1 MQKIRT
7 TEKLNCYVCG
17 SEGKLLYKNLIDK
30 VFHTIGKWSFYKCE
44 NAECNLIW
52 LNPMPVE
59 EDISIAYQSYYT
71 HEDQIEKETGLRRI
85 YSTLQSAFL
94 ASVYGYGKTKSL
106 FGYLLYLDPAHLE
119 ATKYKVMYL
128 KNVRGRLL
136 DIGCGNGSF
145 IEFMNNYGWE
155 TTGLDF
161 DTEAVKTAKQ
171 KNLNVKLGSLDEQKF
186 PTNYFDVI
194 TLSHV
199 IEHVYDPLELI
210 KECFRILK
218 PDGKMVLSTPNNKS
232 LGHKYFKEN
241 WRGLEPPRHIHI
253 FTRKSIIKILID
265 SGFGEFNLTTISRI
279 ARYIF
284 FSGLNIKK
292 QRQGKI
298 SMHNKIVAKLF
309 LLLEW
314 NLIKFGLFVGEELIV
329 IAKKRFNDQ

>member
-7 TEKLNCYVCG
+7 IEKLNCYVCG

-30 VFHTIGKWSFYKCE
+30 VFHTIGKWSYYKCE

-71 HEDQIEKETGLRRI
+71 HVDQIEKESGLRRL
-85 YSTLQSAFL
+85 YSRLQSAFL
-94 ASVYGYGKTKSL
+94 ASAYGYGNSKSI
-106 FGYLLYLDPAHLE
+106 FRFLLYLDPDRLE
-119 ATKYKVMYL
+119 STKYKVMYL
-128 KNVRGRLL
+128 KNIKGRLL
-136 DIGCGNGSF
+136 DIGCGSGSF
-145 IEFMNNYGWE
+145 IEYMNNYGWE
-155 TTGLDF
+155 TTGIDF
-161 DTEAVKTAKQ
+161 DTEAIKTAKQ

-186 PTNYFDVI
+186 PDNYFDVV

-199 IEHVYDPLELI
+199 IEHVYDPLKLL

-218 PDGKMVLSTPNNKS
+218 LGGNIVLSTPNNKS

-253 FTRKSIIKILID
+253 FSRNSISKILKK
-265 SGFGEFNLTTISRI
+265 SSFGEFSLFTTNRI
-279 ARYIF
+279 ARYVF
-284 FSGLNIKK
+284 FSSLNIKK

-298 SMHNKIVAKLF
+298 SMYNRIIAKLYS
-309 LLLEW
+309 LLEW
-314 NLIKFGLFVGEELIV
+314 NLLKFGFDDGEELIV
-329 IAKKRFNDQ
+329 IAGKKFNDQ